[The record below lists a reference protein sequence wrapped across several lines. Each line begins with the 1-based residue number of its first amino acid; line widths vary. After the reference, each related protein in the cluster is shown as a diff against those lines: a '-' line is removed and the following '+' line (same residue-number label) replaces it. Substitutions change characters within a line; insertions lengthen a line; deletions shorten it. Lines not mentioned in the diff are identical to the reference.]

1 MSMLGRMF
9 GFGRNED
16 YDRGLRFFDQGL
28 YEQAIEELQK
38 VVAEES
44 RADSLSRRL
53 ASFYIAE
60 SYSNLGGL
68 ALQKQAYESAQK
80 YLKQALDLNPH
91 YADLYLHYGRACR
104 KLGEQEAAKDA
115 FEEALR
121 INPRFAK
128 ARFYHGVA
136 LYDLDKPKEALSAI
150 EKAVELEPGF
160 RTDLYEKAIVAHGKS
175 DYSTARDIFEQIG
188 ETDVDDIAYHVR
200 LGADLYR
207 RGMYDQAIEEFG
219 KALAINANYADLRNH
234 LAIAYN
240 AKGMHDDAIRELNQ
254 ALEINPHYVEARTN
268 LGLTLRAAGHSAE
281 ADEQFKK
288 VLEIDPDNLVAQGYI
303 TP

>member
-16 YDRGLRFFDQGL
+16 YDRGLRYFDQGL
-28 YEQAIEELQK
+28 YEQAIDELQK

-44 RADSLSRRL
+44 RADPLSRRL

-60 SYSNLGGL
+60 SYSNLGSL
-68 ALQKQAYESAQK
+68 ALQKQAYENARK

-104 KLGEQEAAKDA
+104 KLGDKDAAKGA

-121 INPRFAK
+121 INLRFAK
-128 ARFYHGVA
+128 ARFYHGIA
-136 LYDLDKPKEALSAI
+136 LYDMDRRDEAMREI
-150 EKAVELEPGF
+150 EQAVELEPGF
-160 RTDLYEKAIVAHGKS
+160 RTALYSQAIEAHEKGDYAKTRDL
-175 DYSTARDIFEQIG
+175 FEEIG

-219 KALAINANYADLRNH
+219 KALAINGNYADLRNH

-240 AKGMHDDAIRELNQ
+240 AKGMHEEAIRELNH
-254 ALEINPHYVEARTN
+254 ALSINPRYVEARTN
-268 LGLTLRAAGHSAE
+268 LGLTLRAAGREQDA
-281 ADEQFKK
+281 ADQFKK
-288 VLEIDPDNLVAQGYI
+288 VLEIDPDNLVAQGYVV
-303 TP
+303 P